1 MAAGAADA
9 AKQRAAAATF
19 TTFKERFATK
29 LKQLTS
35 YNFKEKLRQTQID
48 IICAPRSQ
56 NVAVSRLQRNSSL
69 ATTKERLR

>member
-9 AKQRAAAATF
+9 AKQRGAAATF
-19 TTFKERFATK
+19 TTFKERK
-29 LKQLTS
+29 LKQLTC

-56 NVAVSRLQRNSSL
+56 NVAISRLQRNSSL